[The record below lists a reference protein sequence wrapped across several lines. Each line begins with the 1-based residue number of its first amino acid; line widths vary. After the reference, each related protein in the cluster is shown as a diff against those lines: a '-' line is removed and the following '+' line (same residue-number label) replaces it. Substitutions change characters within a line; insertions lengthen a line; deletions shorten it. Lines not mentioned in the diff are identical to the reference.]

1 MEKEIIL
8 MDRKIKELL
17 NYGASL
23 LEENKSLTTRLDAE
37 VLMAFLLNKERSFLF
52 MYPDKELD
60 DSTIKAYLSLINE
73 RKNGKPIAY
82 ITNHQEFMG
91 IDFYV
96 NEHVLIPRPDTE
108 ILVESI
114 LKTLNKESPLNIL
127 DLGCGSGAIAVSLA
141 YYLPKAFIYGVDIQQ
156 DALLISE
163 KNAKKQGLDY
173 RLKFISG
180 NLFEPLSHNIKFDV
194 IVSNPPYIPTQEIEK
209 LQVEVS
215 NYEPRAALDG
225 GIDGLDFYRKII
237 SEAPKYIK
245 DGGYLFLEIGYD
257 QASDISDLMSEN
269 KSYTETEVIKD
280 LAGLDRVIKSR
291 IDVI

>member
-1 MEKEIIL
+1 

-52 MYPDKELD
+52 MYPDNELD

-141 YYLPKAFIYGVDIQQ
+141 YYLPKAFIYGVDIEP

-163 KNAKKQGLDY
+163 KNAKRQGLDY
-173 RLKFISG
+173 RMKFISG